1 MFLIFLISIRRNLLV
16 STQELVNTIR
26 QLQQASNESN
36 EAQVLDI
43 INQFDHNKDG
53 FIEADEILKALELV
67 GNENVQISK
76 KYLKE
81 ILDLVRKEHFIQAKE
96 RFEAKA
102 KQQSILNSVSNL
114 GKSQM
119 QTKNI

>member
-102 KQQSILNSVSNL
+102 KQQSILNSVWNL

>member
-96 RFEAKA
+96 KFEAKA

-114 GKSQM
+114 DKSQM

>member
-16 STQELVNTIR
+16 SSQELVNTIR

-36 EAQVLDI
+36 EAQILDI
-43 INQFDHNKDG
+43 INQLDHNKDG

-96 RFEAKA
+96 KFEAKA

-114 GKSQM
+114 DKSQM

>member
-16 STQELVNTIR
+16 SSQELVNTIR

-96 RFEAKA
+96 KFEAKA

-114 GKSQM
+114 DKSQM

>member
-53 FIEADEILKALELV
+53 FIEADEILKALEFV

-76 KYLKE
+76 KYFKE

-102 KQQSILNSVSNL
+102 KQQSILNSVWNL

>member
-96 RFEAKA
+96 KFEAKA
-102 KQQSILNSVSNL
+102 KQQSILNSVWNL